1 MDKFITEM
9 RFIPENTIIC
19 NHEGIIME
27 MTIGLIYQIP
37 KISTKFSLED
47 MLGSG
52 ILEKLKNSDKKELTI
67 QVQV

>member
-9 RFIPENTIIC
+9 RFIPENAIIC
-19 NHEGIIME
+19 NNEGIIME
-27 MTIGLIYQIP
+27 MTIGLIYEIP

-47 MLGSG
+47 MLGCG
-52 ILEKLKNSDKKELTI
+52 ILEKLKNNDKKELTM

>member
-9 RFIPENTIIC
+9 RFIPGNTIIC
-19 NHEGIIME
+19 NNEGIIME
-27 MTIGLIYQIP
+27 MTIGLIYEIP
-37 KISTKFSLED
+37 KISSKFSLED

-52 ILEKLKNSDKKELTI
+52 ILEKLKNNDKKELTM

>member
-9 RFIPENTIIC
+9 RFIPDNTIIC
-19 NHEGIIME
+19 NNEGIIME
-27 MTIGLIYQIP
+27 MTIGLIYEIP

-52 ILEKLKNSDKKELTI
+52 ILEKLKNNDKKELTM